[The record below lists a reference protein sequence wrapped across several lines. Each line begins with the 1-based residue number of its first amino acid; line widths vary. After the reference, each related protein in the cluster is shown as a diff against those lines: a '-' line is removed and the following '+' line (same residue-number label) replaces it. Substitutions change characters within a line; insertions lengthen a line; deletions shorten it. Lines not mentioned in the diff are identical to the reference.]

1 MTWILL
7 AANLAVLTAI
17 AVACRRAALMEAP
30 TFHSVAA
37 GAGQVCTR
45 GVSSRRPEVEGPAHV
60 GDQVCRAGVGV
71 AAAG

>member
-17 AVACRRAALMEAP
+17 TVACHRAALEAA
-30 TFHSVAA
+30 TLHSDAA
-37 GAGQVCTR
+37 GAGQVCTS
-45 GVSSRRPEVEGPAHV
+45 GVSSAFPEFESPSHV
-60 GDQVCRAGVGV
+60 GDQLCGAGVGV